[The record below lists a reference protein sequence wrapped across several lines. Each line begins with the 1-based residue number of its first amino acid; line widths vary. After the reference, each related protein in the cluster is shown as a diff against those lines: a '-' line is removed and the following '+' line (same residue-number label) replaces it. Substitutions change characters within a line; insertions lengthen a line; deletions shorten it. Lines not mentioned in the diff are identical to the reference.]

1 MTVRARSDGDMPAN
15 GGCWCA
21 LWSAA
26 QKHML
31 RTMAGLAV
39 GCIVPDGACT
49 GFDLGQLF
57 GAINSTTVRR
67 AAMSH
72 PLILAMN
79 ACPFVC
85 Y

>member
-1 MTVRARSDGDMPAN
+1 MVTCLQMVDVGVHCGRQPRS
-15 GGCWCA
+15 
-21 LWSAA
+21 
-26 QKHML
+26 ML

-79 ACPFVC
+79 ACPVVC